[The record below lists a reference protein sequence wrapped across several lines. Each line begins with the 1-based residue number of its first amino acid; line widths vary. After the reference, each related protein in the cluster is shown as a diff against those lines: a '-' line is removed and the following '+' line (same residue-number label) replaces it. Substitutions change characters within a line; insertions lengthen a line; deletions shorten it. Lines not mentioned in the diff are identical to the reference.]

1 MRRLNE
7 KCLKPSFELV
17 LRMLHL
23 LKEVLFVDLVIHF
36 AIIAILL
43 GWKGIHSER
52 KVCVRVPECPS
63 WGKMF

>member
-1 MRRLNE
+1 
-7 KCLKPSFELV
+7 
-17 LRMLHL
+17 MLHL

-52 KVCVRVPECPS
+52 KVCVCT
-63 WGKMF
+63 